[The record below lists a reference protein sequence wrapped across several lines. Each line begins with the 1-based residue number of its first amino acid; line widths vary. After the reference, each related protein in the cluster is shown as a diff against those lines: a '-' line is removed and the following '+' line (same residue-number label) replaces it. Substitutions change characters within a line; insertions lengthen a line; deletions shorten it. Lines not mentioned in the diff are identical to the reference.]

1 MNMFKPKN
9 KSAYGLDFTS
19 YSIYVLI
26 VDVDPQFS
34 IESVG
39 ISTGIYII
47 FNIV

>member
-1 MNMFKPKN
+1 MFKPKN

-26 VDVDPQFS
+26 VDAHPQFL

-39 ISTGIYII
+39 VSTE
-47 FNIV
+47 FT